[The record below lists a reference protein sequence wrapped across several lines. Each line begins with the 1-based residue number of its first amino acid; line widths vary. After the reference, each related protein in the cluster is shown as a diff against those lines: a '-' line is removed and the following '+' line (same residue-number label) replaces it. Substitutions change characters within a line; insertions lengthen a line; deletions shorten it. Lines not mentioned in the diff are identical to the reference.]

1 MDLIPGYAEPCQQRV
16 LERLPEKVC
25 YRAAPLASSAASPGS
40 HICLD
45 SSSRTSFPG
54 RPQGGFLASS
64 VGWSFMKWGLKAS
77 ILQPRI
83 DYKPWK
89 RRPHPTPHLWGWRGT
104 RQSFRIG
111 ASACDARAGCPAV
124 IAGNPQ
130 PDHDAL
136 LGSART
142 PLLSH
147 PPWVPVPPLL
157 TGAPLPE
164 ALVLEQSLPPNSQQQ
179 PPHGLPAATL
189 PYLLEASL
197 S

>member
-1 MDLIPGYAEPCQQRV
+1 MDLIPGFAEPCQQRV
-16 LERLPEKVC
+16 LQRLPEKVC
-25 YRAAPLASSAASPGS
+25 YGAAPLASGATSPWS

-45 SSSRTSFPG
+45 SSPLRTSFPG

-64 VGWSFMKWGLKAS
+64 VGWSFRKWGLKAP

-83 DYKPWK
+83 EYKPGK
-89 RRPHPTPHLWGWRGT
+89 QRPPPQLRGWRCS
-104 RQSFRIG
+104 RQSFRMG
-111 ASACDARAGCPAV
+111 ATACNARAGCPAV
-124 IAGNPQ
+124 RAGNPQ

-136 LGSART
+136 LRSARA

-157 TGAPLPE
+157 TGAPLPA
-164 ALVLEQSLPPNSQQQ
+164 ALVFEQSLPPNSQQQ
-179 PPHGLPAATL
+179 PPGGLSAATL